1 MPHSGSSPEVLQTF
15 LDKLVRSSFEQVVWF
30 VITFAW
36 SLLNKT
42 LYGLLLG
49 LQLKCRLWLRLDK
62 YMTLIPKE

>member
-15 LDKLVRSSFEQVVWF
+15 LDKLVRFSFEHAVWF
-30 VITFAW
+30 VMACAW
-36 SLLNKT
+36 SLLSTT